1 MHCLIV
7 QRQAPAGT
15 APGLHQQPVRR
26 CTGEAAGKAKPVPDG
41 KTPGAKQEFDYSHLT
56 AQHAVPPGDW
66 RFYGIAGM
74 LHWCW
79 AGQLSTGSGQQCSSW
94 RSYLLMA
101 SCAPQSRH
109 MQLICLCSQSH
120 RSQEGPCLANVL
132 TVFAL
137 PMATQNTCDDKG
149 WQHFALHLATQ

>member
-66 RFYGIAGM
+66 RFYGIAGAA
-74 LHWCW
+74 L
-79 AGQLSTGSGQQCSSW
+79 AGAAAVFFSGRKGSEGLPDAVEVAEH
-94 RSYLLMA
+94 YLVNWSGTHEA
-101 SCAPQSRH
+101 KPKRYYQPETEEEVEAIVKSAH
-109 MQLICLCSQSH
+109 
-120 RSQEGPCLANVL
+120 E
-132 TVFAL
+132 
-137 PMATQNTCDDKG
+137 KG
-149 WQHFALHLATQ
+149 KA